1 MAAIFDCPMAAVDI
15 EKTFGAGFLCRS
27 TGDAVSDFTGA
38 LAGLF
43 VYKFPFNGEY
53 LSDVGEVKIVVKF

>member
-1 MAAIFDCPMAAVDI
+1 MAAVDI